1 MTERLPNPNLALKSF
16 APPSDLMR
24 AAALLERE
32 ELLNEEVRFA
42 SDSSYR
48 RRLEIEAELS
58 DIRREITRLGFA
70 ASR

>member
-1 MTERLPNPNLALKSF
+1 MTERLPNPNRTVRSF

-42 SDSSYR
+42 SGASYR
-48 RRLEIEAELS
+48 RRLEIEAEVS
-58 DIRREITRLGFA
+58 EIRRELERLGF
-70 ASR
+70 RGL